1 MCYLKINEMKYYI
14 FLLAIAV
21 MVMMVSCDELKE
33 KIEVG
38 FRTNIEAEIP
48 IKTQNAVTVDVK
60 SLQVAGDVYNFIGG
74 GSFSLTDIPEL
85 KKYLNNLRS
94 IVAEEGSV
102 VRFTGAAEGNKI
114 LSLKLKFGIQITPG
128 TESPMITAFSH
139 TGELLANAGEISF
152 ISDAWTPLLIGALEA
167 NRDKVFIISVEG
179 TSNYSI
185 NSLVKIKIPV
195 KVTASPL

>member
-60 SLQVAGDVYNFIGG
+60 SVQVAGDVYNFIGG

-114 LSLKLKFGIQITPG
+114 LSLKLKFGMQITPG

>member
-1 MCYLKINEMKYYI
+1 MKYYI
-14 FLLAIAV
+14 FVLAIAV
-21 MVMMVSCDELKE
+21 MVFMVSCDELKE
-33 KIEVG
+33 NLEVG

-48 IKTQNAVTVDVK
+48 IKSQNAITVDVK
-60 SLQVAGDVYNFIGG
+60 SVQVAGDVYSFIGG
-74 GSFSLTDIPEL
+74 GGFSLTDIPEL
-85 KKYLNNLRS
+85 KKYMNNLRS

-114 LSLKLKFGIQITPG
+114 LSLKLKFGMQITPG
-128 TESPMITAFSH
+128 TEPPMITAFNH

-152 ISDAWTPLLIGALEA
+152 LSDAWTPLLISALEA

-185 NSLVKIKIPV
+185 NSIVKIKIPV

>member
-1 MCYLKINEMKYYI
+1 MKNYI
-14 FLLAIAV
+14 YLLAIVV
-21 MVMMVSCDELKE
+21 MVFMVSCDELKE

-48 IKTQNAVTVDVK
+48 IKTQNAITVDIK
-60 SLQVAGDVYNFIGG
+60 SVQVTDDVYSFIGG
-74 GSFSLTDIPEL
+74 GGFSLTDIPEL
-85 KKYLNNLRS
+85 KKYSNNLRS
-94 IVAEEGSV
+94 IVAEEGSFV
-102 VRFTGAAEGNKI
+102 KFTGAADGNKI
-114 LSLKLKFGIQITPG
+114 LSLKLKFGMQITPG
-128 TESPMITAFSH
+128 TEPPMITAFNY

-152 ISDAWTPLLIGALEA
+152 LSDAWAPLLIGALEA

-185 NSLVKIKIPV
+185 NSIVKVNIPV

>member
-1 MCYLKINEMKYYI
+1 MKYYI
-14 FLLAIAV
+14 FLLAIGV
-21 MVMMVSCDELKE
+21 MVFMVSCDELKE

-48 IKTQNAVTVDVK
+48 IKTQNAMTVDVK
-60 SLQVAGDVYNFIGG
+60 SVQVASDVYNFIGG

-85 KKYLNNLRS
+85 KKYMNNLRS

-128 TESPMITAFSH
+128 TEPPMITAFNH

-185 NSLVKIKIPV
+185 NSVVKIKIPV
-195 KVTASPL
+195 KITATPLD

>member
-1 MCYLKINEMKYYI
+1 MKYYI

-60 SLQVAGDVYNFIGG
+60 SVQVAGDVYNFIGG

>member
-1 MCYLKINEMKYYI
+1 MKYYI

>member
-1 MCYLKINEMKYYI
+1 
-14 FLLAIAV
+14 
-21 MVMMVSCDELKE
+21 
-33 KIEVG
+33 
-38 FRTNIEAEIP
+38 
-48 IKTQNAVTVDVK
+48 VK

-114 LSLKLKFGIQITPG
+114 LSLKLKFGMQITPG
-128 TESPMITAFSH
+128 TESSMITAFSH

>member
-1 MCYLKINEMKYYI
+1 MKYYI
-14 FLLAIAV
+14 FVLAIAV
-21 MVMMVSCDELKE
+21 MVLMVSCDELKE
-33 KIEVG
+33 NLEVG
-38 FRTNIEAEIP
+38 FRTKIEAEIP
-48 IKTQNAVTVDVK
+48 IKTQNAITVDVK
-60 SLQVAGDVYNFIGG
+60 SVQVASDVYNFIGG
-74 GSFSLTDIPEL
+74 GGFSLTDIPEL
-85 KKYLNNLRS
+85 KKYMNNLRS

-114 LSLKLKFGIQITPG
+114 LSLKLKFGMQITPG
-128 TESPMITAFSH
+128 TEPPMITAFNH

-185 NSLVKIKIPV
+185 NSIVKIKIPV